1 MPLINSATKKAFS
14 QNVSELAAANKG
26 KKKKRSIGQILAIA
40 YSEKRKAG
48 GLG

>member
-14 QNVSELAAANKG
+14 ENVSELVAANRD
-26 KKKKRSIGQILAIA
+26 KKKKRSMGQILAIA

-48 GLG
+48 GRG

>member
-14 QNVSELAAANKG
+14 ANIGKEISAG
-26 KKKKRSIGQILAIA
+26 KKKKQAVAIA
-40 YSEKRKAG
+40 YAVRKKAG

>member
-14 QNVSELAAANKG
+14 ANVSELVGANQG
-26 KKKKRSIGQILAIA
+26 RKKKRSMGQILAIA

-48 GLG
+48 GSG